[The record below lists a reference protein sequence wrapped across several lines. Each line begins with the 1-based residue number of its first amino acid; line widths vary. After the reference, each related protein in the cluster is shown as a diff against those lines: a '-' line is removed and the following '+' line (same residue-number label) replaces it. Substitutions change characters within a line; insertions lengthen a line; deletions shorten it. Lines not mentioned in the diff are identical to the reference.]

1 MDRIITGLCALF
13 ITAERIGHSAVIL
26 KHLSILGF
34 HRNLVKCEYRRL
46 FSPIHRGT
54 PGPKGPSRELI
65 NGIFAIKQRKTAWG
79 CPRIATQIS
88 LAFGVTLDKD
98 IAYRVLS
105 RHYRP
110 LSGGNGPSRLT
121 FLGQVTDSLWSV
133 DLYRC
138 ESAMLKFHWVLLVM
152 DHYTRRTVGFEAHA
166 GIVDG
171 PALCSMFNRAIHSHP
186 TPPVLE
192 FR

>member
-1 MDRIITGLCALF
+1 VSYLATIDPCLVEM
-13 ITAERIGHSAVIL
+13 GHP
-26 KHLSILGF
+26 G
-34 HRNLVKCEYRRL
+34 
-46 FSPIHRGT
+46 SP
-54 PGPKGPSRELI
+54 S
-65 NGIFAIKQRKTAWG
+65 W
-79 CPRIATQIS
+79 
-88 LAFGVTLDKD
+88 
-98 IAYRVLS
+98 
-105 RHYRP
+105 
-110 LSGGNGPSRLT
+110 LT

-171 PALCSMFNRAIHSHP
+171 PALRSMFNRAIHRHP

>member
-1 MDRIITGLCALF
+1 M
-13 ITAERIGHSAVIL
+13 
-26 KHLSILGF
+26 
-34 HRNLVKCEYRRL
+34 
-46 FSPIHRGT
+46 
-54 PGPKGPSRELI
+54 
-65 NGIFAIKQRKTAWG
+65 
-79 CPRIATQIS
+79 
-88 LAFGVTLDKD
+88 TLDKD

-171 PALCSMFNRAIHSHP
+171 PALCSMFNRAIHMSP
-186 TPPVLE
+186 DTPGSRVPITTCYIDFVAGNHIAGAYTKHQWLHE
-192 FR
+192 DQFAMDTLVSQPSK